1 MNRYIEVTY
10 YNSCYTFKD
19 LETGAPL
26 GTHSVKIG
34 ESWLLSEVVMEGGEY
49 NFSSILAVCYIG
61 NADKTKCPVMLY
73 HANDFKPHKK
83 ILMLSTSTTSFNVR
97 LISTAMYDVIKMRNV
112 STLVKVEPDEEITIV
127 HQYIDDECTNPIL
140 AVSKYNPGEECAL
153 ENGFE
158 EIYHTL
164 TKYTPYG
171 ESSETLPRYI
181 LQKNGKGDTTTL
193 YYDVMPI
200 SGLAKLLHTDI

>member
-83 ILMLSTSTTSFNVR
+83 ILMLSFLQKMS
-97 LISTAMYDVIKMRNV
+97 LISEIDIKFISIIMM
-112 STLVKVEPDEEITIV
+112 IV
-127 HQYIDDECTNPIL
+127 VP
-140 AVSKYNPGEECAL
+140 
-153 ENGFE
+153 
-158 EIYHTL
+158 
-164 TKYTPYG
+164 
-171 ESSETLPRYI
+171 
-181 LQKNGKGDTTTL
+181 
-193 YYDVMPI
+193 
-200 SGLAKLLHTDI
+200 

>member
-10 YNSCYTFKD
+10 SNSCYMFKD
-19 LETGAPL
+19 LETGTPL
-26 GTHSVKIG
+26 GSNSVKIG
-34 ESWLLSEVVMEGGEY
+34 ESWLLSEVAVEGQDTP
-49 NFSSILAVCYIG
+49 SSILAVCYIG

-73 HANDFKPHKK
+73 HSNDFKPHKK
-83 ILMLSTSTTSFNVR
+83 ILMLSTSTTSFSTR
-97 LISTAMYDVIKMRNV
+97 LISYAMYDVIKMRNV
-112 STLVKVEPDEEITIV
+112 STLVKVKPDEEITIV

-140 AVSKYNPGEECAL
+140 AVSKYIPGEERTL

-164 TKYTPYG
+164 TKYTPCG

-200 SGLAKLLHTDI
+200 GGFAKLLHTDI

>member
-10 YNSCYTFKD
+10 SNSCYTFKD
-19 LETGAPL
+19 VENGNQLCNQ
-26 GTHSVKIG
+26 SVKIG
-34 ESWLLSEVVMEGGEY
+34 ESWLLTEVVMEGED
-49 NFSSILAVCYIG
+49 NSSILAVCYIG

-73 HANDFKPHKK
+73 SANDFTPHKK
-83 ILMLSTSTTSFNVR
+83 ILMLTTSTTSFNVR
-97 LISTAMYDVIKMRNV
+97 LISYAMYDVIKMNNV

-140 AVSKYNPGEECAL
+140 AVTKYNPGEERAL

-164 TKYTPYG
+164 TKYTPCF
-171 ESSETLPRYI
+171 ESSEKSPRYI

-193 YYDVMPI
+193 YYDFMPI
-200 SGLAKLLHTDI
+200 AGVAKLLHSKT